1 MFKHNQ
7 YFDGKVSSLGFDT
20 PEGPAT
26 VGVMSPGEYTFGTST
41 RETMTVITGALT
53 IQQPGESGW
62 TTHAPGD
69 SFEVAAGVTFGVRVE
84 TNTAYLCRYE
94 G

>member
-41 RETMTVITGALT
+41 RETMTVITGEIGRA
-53 IQQPGESGW
+53 
-62 TTHAPGD
+62 H
-69 SFEVAAGVTFGVRVE
+69 V
-84 TNTAYLCRYE
+84 
-94 G
+94 